1 MISRKNF
8 NSEQQSKHFH
18 IPNKMSPFAC
28 VILPKGKCSLK
39 FPIFIFFINLFLHS
53 ARALHI
59 TQVTF
64 PEYVMFG
71 QTITMVCEYTVGQSE
86 YIDSIKWY
94 KDNMEFYRIVPNTH
108 IERDRVVTFA
118 RPGIKLEKEK
128 SGVSIFF
135 KYGWQHVAYILTYHN

>member
-1 MISRKNF
+1 MPIDEMMWQNSFRAKNF
-8 NSEQQSKHFH
+8 H
-18 IPNKMSPFAC
+18 NKMSRLTS
-28 VILPKGKCSLK
+28 VILPKGKCSFK
-39 FPIFIFFINLFLHS
+39 FQIFLFFINMLMHS
-53 ARALHI
+53 GSGLHI

-118 RPGIKLEKEK
+118 TRGP
-128 SGVSIFF
+128 
-135 KYGWQHVAYILTYHN
+135 